1 MLFYVCNS
9 EFFFHVSSWVKK
21 ILKVFFYS
29 ETGKKNCWWK
39 KKIHVSSHVKF
50 FFYWW
55 KKTPYFKKRKVSFV
69 EPSEKYFFAQDFFL
83 VLFFLDLKIFFFSWR
98 RKKIHWWKH
107 EKSTFWVKKMVFTHE
122 KKNHS
127 ARHVKKNKCSALFHT
142 WAFLFE
148 FRKRST
154 RRIVSF
160 APQGFCKYQKPCD
173 TR

>member
-1 MLFYVCNS
+1 M
-9 EFFFHVSSWVKK
+9 E
-21 ILKVFFYS
+21 
-29 ETGKKNCWWK
+29 KKNSC
-39 KKIHVSSHVKF
+39 VEPSEF

>member
-1 MLFYVCNS
+1 MFVTVN
-9 EFFFHVSSWVKK
+9 FFFMCQVEWKK
-21 ILKVFFYS
+21 FKKFFYS
-29 ETGKKNCWWK
+29 ETGKKKLLMEK
-39 KKIHVSSHVKF
+39 KNSCVEPSEF

-127 ARHVKKNKCSALFHT
+127 ARHVKKDKCSALFHT

>member
-1 MLFYVCNS
+1 M
-9 EFFFHVSSWVKK
+9 KQ
-21 ILKVFFYS
+21 
-29 ETGKKNCWWK
+29 GKKNCWWK

-127 ARHVKKNKCSALFHT
+127 ARHVKKDKCSALFHT